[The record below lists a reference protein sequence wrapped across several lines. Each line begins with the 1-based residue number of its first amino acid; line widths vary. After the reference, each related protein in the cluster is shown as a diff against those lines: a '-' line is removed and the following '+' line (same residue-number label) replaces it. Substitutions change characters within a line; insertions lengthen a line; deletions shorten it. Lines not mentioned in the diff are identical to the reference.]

1 MIATHL
7 LPQLLFGLG
16 AMSIMAALCLCFYVV
31 VQGQRDAHPKDHRN
45 PDWMVV
51 ALRLYKRHLIAM
63 AVLWLVALAAFVA
76 AEISQRLAS

>member
-1 MIATHL
+1 
-7 LPQLLFGLG
+7 
-16 AMSIMAALCLCFYVV
+16 
-31 VQGQRDAHPKDHRN
+31 
-45 PDWMVV
+45 MVV